1 MTIKYSLTGPDAT
14 ARQIRDLR
22 KTQSENMA
30 ALAKQSNGSGND
42 DPSKS
47 LAYTDKEWSQRYT
60 NHTSNAANPIAYDS
74 TLDKD
79 ISITVPQSGIVLVT
93 IMAWISISINNQSY
107 YSQLGVRTGI
117 LPIKWYEG
125 DKVPDLAKGQ
135 YGGCQITH
143 EFYDYNRHISTVGA
157 SLANTTVFTGLTVG
171 RKLTIRS
178 RRFYWAWVGSPTST
192 NPIPSGSSYTIS
204 MSNILIQAKAL

>member
-22 KTQSENMA
+22 KMQAENSA
-30 ALAKQSNGSGND
+30 ALASQSSGSNGD

-47 LAYTDKEWSQRYT
+47 MAYTDKEWSQRYT
-60 NHTSNAANPIAYDS
+60 THTSNSSSPIAYDN

-93 IMAWISISINNQSY
+93 IMAWLSVSITNVDY
-107 YSQLGVRTGI
+107 YIRVGARTGI
-117 LPIKWYEG
+117 LPIKWYDG
-125 DKVPDLAKGQ
+125 DTVPDLAKGQ
-135 YGGCQITH
+135 YGGCQISH
-143 EFYDYNRHISTVGA
+143 EFYDNNHISTVGA
-157 SLANTTVFTGLTVG
+157 SLSNTTVFTGLTAG
-171 RKLTIRS
+171 RKLNIRS
-178 RRFYWAWVGSPTST
+178 RRFYWGWAGWPTST
-192 NPIPSGSSYTIS
+192 SPMPSQSSYTID

>member
-22 KTQSENMA
+22 KMQAENSA
-30 ALAKQSNGSGND
+30 ALASQSIGSNGD

-60 NHTSNAANPIAYDS
+60 NHTSNASSPIAYDNS
-74 TLDKD
+74 LDKD
-79 ISITVPQSGIVLVT
+79 ISITVLQSGIVLVT
-93 IMAWISISINNQSY
+93 IMAWLSISINNQSY
-107 YSQLGVRTGI
+107 YTQLGVRTGI

-125 DKVPDLAKGQ
+125 DTVPDLAKGQ

-143 EFYDYNRHISTVGA
+143 DFYDYNRHISTVGA
-157 SLANTTVFTGLTVG
+157 SLANTTVFTGLTAG
-171 RKLTIRS
+171 RKLNIRA
-178 RRFYWAWVGSPTST
+178 RRYYWAWVGSPTST
-192 NPIPSGSSYTIS
+192 SSMPSSSSYTIS

>member
-22 KTQSENMA
+22 KMQAENSA
-30 ALAKQSNGSGND
+30 ALASQSGGSGGD

-47 LAYTDKEWSQRYT
+47 LAYTDKEWSQQYT
-60 NHTSNAANPIAYDS
+60 THTSNSSSPIAYDN

-93 IMAWISISINNQSY
+93 IMAMLSISINNPSY
-107 YSQLGVRTGI
+107 YTQLGVRTGI
-117 LPIKWYEG
+117 LPITWYEG
-125 DKVPDLAKGQ
+125 DTVPDLAKGQ

-143 EFYDYNRHISTVGA
+143 DFYDYNRHISTVGA
-157 SLANTTVFTGLTVG
+157 SLANTTVFTGLAAG
-171 RKLTIRS
+171 RKLNIRS
-178 RRFYWAWVGSPTST
+178 RRFYWGWVGSPTST
-192 NPIPSGSSYTIS
+192 SSMPYNSSYTIS
-204 MSNILIQAKAL
+204 MSNILTQAKAI

>member
-22 KTQSENMA
+22 KTQAENMA
-30 ALAKQSNGSGND
+30 ALAKQSNAASGD

-47 LAYTDKEWSQRYT
+47 LAYTDKEWSQQYT
-60 NHTSNAANPIAYDS
+60 NHTSNASSPVAYDN

-93 IMAWISISINNQSY
+93 IMAWLSISIAD
-107 YSQLGVRTGI
+107 YSNYTRIGVRTGI
-117 LPIKWYEG
+117 LPLKWYEG
-125 DKVPDLAKGQ
+125 DTVPNLAKGQ

-143 EFYDYNRHISTVGA
+143 EFYDYYTHISAVGA
-157 SLANTTVFTGLTVG
+157 SLANTTVFTGLTAG
-171 RKLTIRS
+171 SKLNIRS

-204 MSNILIQAKAL
+204 MSNILIQARAL

>member
-30 ALAKQSNGSGND
+30 ALAKQSNAASGD

-47 LAYTDKEWSQRYT
+47 LAYTDKIWSQRYT
-60 NHTSNAANPIAYDS
+60 NHTSNASSPIAYDS

-93 IMAWISISINNQSY
+93 IMAWLSISINNQSY
-107 YSQLGVRTGI
+107 YSQLGVRAGI

-143 EFYDYNRHISTVGA
+143 EFYDYNTHISTVGA
-157 SLANTTVFTGLTVG
+157 SLANTTVFTGLTAG
-171 RKLTIRS
+171 RKLNMRS
-178 RRFYWAWVGSPTST
+178 RRFYWGWVGSPTST
-192 NPIPSGSSYTIS
+192 SSMPYSSSYTIG
-204 MSNILIQAKAL
+204 MSNILIQARTL